1 LSGLKVGRE
10 VAVDEVVVG
19 RGFEFIGVVVATRVL
34 VVVRVDMEILDEVI
48 VGGIQVLVEDCV
60 VVVDGGGVDEDEVL
74 GVP

>member
-1 LSGLKVGRE
+1 MSGLKVGRE

>member
-1 LSGLKVGRE
+1 
-10 VAVDEVVVG
+10 VDEVVVG